1 MEPKIESRAAQP
13 YAAIAS
19 TASMRDGGFGDVI
32 DASLPAVLEHLA
44 SVGVEPAGPP
54 LVIYREIDMGGD
66 LQIEVGWPVAAEIP
80 PDDRVGS
87 GTLPRGR
94 YVVGTHTGPY
104 EGLLAAN
111 RVLQEWAKGQGYRWA
126 MHGGRWDARYESYL
140 TDPLVE
146 PDQARWQTEIAYLVA
161 H

>member
-44 SVGVEPAGPP
+44 SLDVEPAGPP
-54 LVIYREIDMGGD
+54 LVIYREIEMGSD

-94 YVVGTHTGPY
+94 YVVGTHIGPY

-111 RVLQEWAKGQGYRWA
+111 RVLQEWASPIRLA
-126 MHGGRWDARYESYL
+126 GRPRSRICSRTDRSGSLEAR
-140 TDPLVE
+140 
-146 PDQARWQTEIAYLVA
+146 R
-161 H
+161 